1 MKGSAV
7 NPVLR
12 EGNSDRRAPASVK
25 NYARSHPHKMG
36 AWAKDSKTSV
46 ATMGHDDFRSNEQ
59 SVTFAADDDLKVE
72 LVASDG
78 SVTVLKESIPV
89 LAGEIV
95 DATFMSARNLDAFLA
110 EQMAA
115 SQAQGVLFSI
125 HLKAT
130 MMKVS
135 DPIIFG
141 HAVKTY
147 FADVFSKYGDTFDR
161 IGVNPNDGLA
171 DVLSRVAALPDA
183 ERAAIEGAI
192 TARLQD
198 GPALAMVDSDRGIT
212 NLHVPSDIII
222 DASMPPMIRDS
233 GQMWNAAGD
242 LQDTLAVIP
251 DSSLRGCVRRGR
263 ARLPGPRR
271 VRPGDDGFGAQR
283 RPHGAEGRGV
293 RLARQDVRDP
303 GRRHGARRE
312 PCRRRR
318 AVARG
323 RGGRHLARLPGE
335 GRAGA
340 RLGAPR
346 GAARPALGCT
356 RGVLARRDPCAR
368 RADHRQGA
376 RVPARARHRRA

>member
-95 DATFMSARNLDAFLA
+95 DATFMSARDLDAFLA

-147 FADVFSKYGDTFDR
+147 FADVFAKHGDTFDR

-183 ERAAIEGAI
+183 ERAADRGRRSA
-192 TARLQD
+192 ARLHD

-233 GQMWNAAGD
+233 GTD
-242 LQDTLAVIP
+242 VE
-251 DSSLRGCVRRGR
+251 RGR
-263 ARLPGPRR
+263 RAPGHARGHPRLVATPGVYDAVVRRLPGPRR
-271 VRPGDDGFGAQR
+271 VRSRRRWVRCPTSASWRR
-283 RPHGAEGRGV
+283 RPRST
-293 RLARQDVRDP
+293 ARTT
-303 GRRHGARRE
+303 RRSRSRSTAR
-312 PCRRRR
+312 
-318 AVARG
+318 
-323 RGGRHLARLPGE
+323 
-335 GRAGA
+335 
-340 RLGAPR
+340 
-346 GAARPALGCT
+346 
-356 RGVLARRDPCAR
+356 CAS
-368 RADHRQGA
+368 
-376 RVPARARHRRA
+376 